1 MAREAQDLT
10 HPSLQRGRP
19 WPWLFVPVAERDYFR
34 HTLDVTG
41 DNRANSLYDVDS
53 MPAVPEPGCPG
64 SQDLTGAW
72 LAATAADARAG
83 IPLPSSMIVWG
94 IEGVD
99 SKVVR
104 TRRIA

>member
-1 MAREAQDLT
+1 
-10 HPSLQRGRP
+10 
-19 WPWLFVPVAERDYFR
+19 
-34 HTLDVTG
+34 
-41 DNRANSLYDVDS
+41 

-64 SQDLTGAW
+64 SQDQTGAW